1 MKKLT
6 NPQVTFIIKVSK
18 FLLEWKEMGVYST
31 LQLNKG
37 AHKEFAY
44 VETMF
49 YQSMSTMAKSAFK
62 ITGIH
67 AIRNNQVLVW
77 FSN

>member
-1 MKKLT
+1 
-6 NPQVTFIIKVSK
+6 
-18 FLLEWKEMGVYST
+18 MGVYST

-37 AHKEFAY
+37 IHKEFAY

-49 YQSMSTMAKSAFK
+49 YQSMSSMAKSAFK

-67 AIRNNQVLVW
+67 AIRNNQVRFLIK
-77 FSN
+77 S